1 MARAAPVGAER
12 RRQAMAPAPGLAAQG
27 IFRFF
32 ASPCIFAYG
41 LKSEKSLN
49 EAQGILRRQPL
60 LGG

>member
-1 MARAAPVGAER
+1 
-12 RRQAMAPAPGLAAQG
+12 MAPAPGLAAQG

-32 ASPCIFAYG
+32 ALPCIFAYG